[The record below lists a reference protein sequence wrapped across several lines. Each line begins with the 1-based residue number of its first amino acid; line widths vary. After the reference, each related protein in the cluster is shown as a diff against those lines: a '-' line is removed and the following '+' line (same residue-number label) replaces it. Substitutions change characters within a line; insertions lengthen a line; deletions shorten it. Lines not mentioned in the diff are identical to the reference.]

1 MNVKI
6 PKKADDTKYEAEEL
20 KTIDLEVV
28 KAWIK
33 EIDPKAFEEKK
44 KAPAKKAA
52 TKKAT
57 TTKKT
62 TTKAAATKKTTAAK
76 KK

>member
-6 PKKADDTKYEAEEL
+6 PKKADDTKYDAEEL
-20 KTIDLEVV
+20 KVIDLEVV

-44 KAPAKKAA
+44 KAPTKKAA
-52 TKKAT
+52 A
-57 TTKKT
+57 KKT
-62 TTKAAATKKTTAAK
+62 TTKKASTTKKK
-76 KK
+76 